1 MPRTT
6 QRMRQQRLIGIVGG
20 LGPFAHL
27 DFERKLLE
35 AARELTGATAD
46 QDFPE
51 WVLSSIPQTPDRT
64 EAFLGHAEDPSPVLL
79 RSLERV
85 RRAGADFAVVACN
98 TAHLFLEPGWRGTAP
113 AANQSMG
120 PSSGAWMTPGWR
132 GTAPAAN
139 QSMGPSSG
147 AWMTPGWRGPASP
160 ANQSVRPSSGA
171 RMAPLREESPLPILS
186 LVEVTADEAERIA
199 PGGRVGLLATSGTLR
214 SRLYHDP
221 LEARGLRAVSP
232 LDLEDGEALQLRAVM
247 EAIYGPWVNGRH
259 RGGGIKTDGGSP
271 RARVLLEEAAGRLVG
286 DAGVDVLVAGCTEI
300 PLALGG
306 AEAAGR
312 PLFDPARLLAA
323 AAIRHAYNL

>member
-6 QRMRQQRLIGIVGG
+6 QRMRQRRLIGIVGG

-98 TAHLFLEPGWRGTAP
+98 TAHLFL
-113 AANQSMG
+113 
-120 PSSGAWMTPGWR
+120 
-132 GTAPAAN
+132 
-139 QSMGPSSG
+139 
-147 AWMTPGWRGPASP
+147 
-160 ANQSVRPSSGA
+160 
-171 RMAPLREESPLPILS
+171 APLREESPLPILS
-186 LVEVTADEAERIA
+186 LIEVTVDEAERIA
-199 PGGRVGLLATSGTLR
+199 PGGCAGLLATSGTLR

-221 LEARGLRAVSP
+221 LAARGLRAVSP
-232 LDLEDGEALQLRAVM
+232 LDLDDGEALQLRAVM
-247 EAIYGPWVNGRH
+247 EPIYGPWVDGRH

-312 PLFDPARLLAA
+312 PLLDPARLLAA

>member
-1 MPRTT
+1 
-6 QRMRQQRLIGIVGG
+6 MRQQRLIGIVGG

-64 EAFLGHAEDPSPVLL
+64 EAFLGHAEDPTPVLL

-120 PSSGAWMTPGWR
+120 PSSGA
-132 GTAPAAN
+132 
-139 QSMGPSSG
+139 
-147 AWMTPGWRGPASP
+147 
-160 ANQSVRPSSGA
+160 

-186 LVEVTADEAERIA
+186 LIEVTVDEAECIA
-199 PGGRVGLLATSGTLR
+199 PGGCAGLLATSGTLR

-221 LEARGLRAVSP
+221 LAARGLRAVSP
-232 LDLEDGEALQLRAVM
+232 LDLENGEALQLRAVM
-247 EAIYGPWVNGRH
+247 EPIYGPWGDGRH

-271 RARVLLEEAAGRLVG
+271 RARVLLEEAAGRLVR

-312 PLFDPARLLAA
+312 PLLDPARLLAA